1 MSAYRIRTGDTL
13 SGIAQR
19 YGTSVSALM
28 RSNPNISNPNLIYAG
43 RTLSVPGSRDEFT
56 SAKPGAARPSRPSR
70 PSAPSGPSGAPDDSP
85 RPAGASRPY
94 DLARQYLGWNAR
106 DLKVSSNPVGRAMQ
120 DWVPNNINCA
130 NFVSGLLIASGQM
143 PKSEGNAGV
152 TGLIGNLKKD
162 PNFTTTTLDQAKPGD
177 VVAFEYS
184 HKDGT
189 KGHHIV
195 VFEGRDANG
204 QPKFIGSDNVNKDGT
219 QAVHQST
226 GVHKGW
232 KAIAVMHYSG
242 PPPANVPTPSA
253 PTAPSGPSGAPAPA
267 SSSNVEGITNDKS
280 TWLRTGSS
288 GPAVEDLQKKLLAA
302 GFDPGPLDGSFGPKT
317 QAALR
322 AFQTAK
328 GIGVDG
334 IAGPETRA
342 TLLAQPLPGPVDPNK
357 PAVPT
362 APTTPVT
369 PNTSTGRELEAQA
382 LAKHGPEFVQKV
394 KDMATRLGVKP
405 EWILAVMKNESNMST
420 TAKNP
425 NGGAT
430 GLIQFMPA
438 TAKGLGTTTE
448 ALSKMSATEQLK
460 YVEKYFAPFA
470 GKIKSGTD
478 LYMATFWPA
487 GVGKPDSY
495 NIGGAEVARV
505 NKIFDLDKNGQITA
519 GEFRQ
524 YYRNRFPELA

>member
-1 MSAYRIRTGDTL
+1 MKINQPRPSLPVTQSRNADPIPRRPPPRVSGDDFETTK
-13 SGIAQR
+13 SGP
-19 YGTSVSALM
+19 VSL
-28 RSNPNISNPNLIYAG
+28 
-43 RTLSVPGSRDEFT
+43 
-56 SAKPGAARPSRPSR
+56 GAA
-70 PSAPSGPSGAPDDSP
+70 SP
-85 RPAGASRPY
+85 EATPGEQVIA
-94 DLARQYLGWNAR
+94 LAKSVMGQNAH
-106 DLKVSSNPVGRAMQ
+106 DLKLANKTKLGDAMQ
-120 DWVPNNINCA
+120 DWVPDTVNCA
-130 NFVSGLLIASGQM
+130 NFVSGLLIATGQM
-143 PKSEGNAGV
+143 PKSEGHAGV
-152 TGLIGNLKKD
+152 SSLISNLKKD

-189 KGHHIV
+189 KGQHIV

-226 GVHKGW
+226 GVPKGW
-232 KAIAVMHYSG
+232 KPIAVMHYSG
-242 PPPANVPTPSA
+242 PPPANVPTPASPSA

-267 SSSNVEGITNDKS
+267 AGSNVEGITNDKS
-280 TWLRTGSS
+280 TWLRTGTS

-317 QAALR
+317 QAAVR

-334 IAGPETRA
+334 VVGPETRA
-342 TLLAQPLPGPVDPNK
+342 TLLSQPAPGPADPNK
-357 PAVPT
+357 PTVPT

-369 PNTSTGRELEAQA
+369 PNTSTARELETQA

-425 NGGAT
+425 HGGAT

-438 TAKGLGTTTE
+438 TARGLGTTTE
-448 ALSKMSATEQLK
+448 ALSKMSGVEQLK
-460 YVEKYFAPFA
+460 YVEKYFAPYA

>member
-1 MSAYRIRTGDTL
+1 MKI
-13 SGIAQR
+13 
-19 YGTSVSALM
+19 
-28 RSNPNISNPNLIYAG
+28 NHP
-43 RTLSVPGSRDEFT
+43 
-56 SAKPGAARPSRPSR
+56 RPSLPVTKSRNAEPLPKRPPPRADDDGFETSK
-70 PSAPSGPSGAPDDSP
+70 SGPVSLGTASP
-85 RPAGASRPY
+85 EATPGEQVIA
-94 DLARQYLGWNAR
+94 LAKSVMGKNAH
-106 DLKVSSNPVGRAMQ
+106 DLKLANNTKLGDAMQ
-120 DWVPNNINCA
+120 DWVPDTVNCA
-130 NFVSGLLIASGQM
+130 NFVSGLLTATGQI
-143 PKSEGNAGV
+143 PKSEGHAGV
-152 TGLIGNLKKD
+152 TSLISNLKKD
-162 PNFTTTTLDQAKPGD
+162 PNFTQTSLDQAKPGD
-177 VVAFEYS
+177 VVAFEYTK
-184 HKDGT
+184 KDGT
-189 KGHHIV
+189 KGHHVV

-226 GVHKGW
+226 GVHSGW
-232 KAIAVMHYSG
+232 KVLAVMHYSG
-242 PPPANVPTPSA
+242 PAPTGVPTPSA
-253 PTAPSGPSGAPAPA
+253 PSAPTGPSGPSGAPAPA
-267 SSSNVEGITNDKS
+267 ASNVEGITSDRG
-280 TWLRTGSS
+280 TWLKNGSS
-288 GPAVEDLQKKLLAA
+288 GPAVEDLQKKLAAA
-302 GFDPGPLDGSFGPKT
+302 GFDPGPIDGSFGPKT
-317 QAALR
+317 QAAVR
-322 AFQTAK
+322 AFQLAK

-334 IAGPETRA
+334 IVGPETRG
-342 TLLAQPLPGPVDPNK
+342 TLLAQPAPGPVDPNK
-357 PAVPT
+357 PAAPT
-362 APTTPVT
+362 APTTPST
-369 PNTSTGRELEAQA
+369 ANTSTARELEAQA

-394 KDMATRLGVKP
+394 KDMAGRLGVKP

-448 ALSKMSATEQLK
+448 ALSKMSGVEQLK

-519 GEFRQ
+519 GEFRE
-524 YYRNRFPELA
+524 YYRRRFPELS